1 MAERIVL
8 TPLFEE
14 VDNGWIQARI
24 KELPEVISVAPTR
37 GQAHEMLQDAL
48 SEYWASL
55 RDEGKPLPIEAERD
69 QLSLASI

>member
-1 MAERIVL
+1 MAERILL

-24 KELPEVISVAPTR
+24 RELPEVITAAPTR
-37 GQAHEMLQDAL
+37 AEARELLDDAL

-55 RDEGKPLPIEAERD
+55 RAEGKPLPIQAERD
-69 QLSLASI
+69 QLALA

>member
-24 KELPEVISVAPTR
+24 KELPEVITVAPT
-37 GQAHEMLQDAL
+37 QAEAREMLQDAL
-48 SEYWASL
+48 SEYWTSL
-55 RDEGKPLPIEAERD
+55 REEGKPLPIEADRD
-69 QLSLASI
+69 QLSLASM